1 MQNKQSK
8 WPYEDIVDLPHH
20 VSPTRPQMSRA
31 DRAAQFSSFA
41 ALTGHDAAVRETARL
56 TASRIET
63 AEDKRQELDLKQ
75 QLLAQVLPSHPEV
88 TVTYFVPD
96 SRKAGGAYIT
106 ANGRLKRIDSR
117 KRILLLE
124 DHTEIPIDDV
134 LELESPIFTSLFQ
147 P

>member
-1 MQNKQSK
+1 MSKQSK
-8 WPYEDIVDLPHH
+8 WPYEDIVNLPHH

-147 P
+147 T

>member
-1 MQNKQSK
+1 MHNKQSK

-41 ALTGHDAAVRETARL
+41 ALTGHDAAVRETARR
-56 TASRIET
+56 TASRIDT

-75 QLLAQVLPSHPEV
+75 QLLAQVLPSQPEL

-96 SRKAGGAYIT
+96 TRKAGGAYVSVS
-106 ANGRLKRIDSR
+106 GRLKRIDSR
-117 KRILLLE
+117 RRILVL
-124 DHTEIPIDDV
+124 DDGTEIPADDV
-134 LELESPIFTSLFQ
+134 LELESPIFTSLFRT
-147 P
+147 